1 MKFYDISMTIE
12 PRMAVYKDRDA
23 KRPIFKAVASQP
35 AQSVYETELTMNL
48 HTGTHVDYPRHVMP
62 EGSDSNAAELTPF
75 FGTAV
80 VVELADVEDAIGK
93 ADLEKQ
99 PIRRGDLVL
108 LKTRNSLREDFD
120 FRFVYLSAEAAEY
133 LAHKQ
138 VRGVG
143 IDALGIERDQ
153 PGHPAHHAL
162 LGNGIF
168 IIEGLRLRD
177 VPAKR
182 YRFVGLPLKI
192 AMVEAAPLRAVL
204 IED

>member
-1 MKFYDISMTIE
+1 MKVYDISMTIE

-23 KRPIFKAVASQP
+23 KRPVFRTVASQP
-35 AQSVYETELTMNL
+35 AQSVHETELTMNL

-62 EGSDSNAAELTPF
+62 AGSDSDAAELFPF
-75 FGTAV
+75 LGTAV
-80 VVELADVEDAIGK
+80 VLDLVGVEDAVGK
-93 ADLEKQ
+93 KDLEKHS
-99 PIRRGDLVL
+99 IRRGDLVL
-108 LKTRNSLREDFD
+108 LKTRNSLQEDFD
-120 FRFVYLSAEAAEY
+120 FQFVYLSAEAAEY
-133 LAHKQ
+133 LAHKE

-153 PGHPAHHAL
+153 TGHPAHHAL

-192 AMVEAAPLRAVL
+192 AGVEAAPLRAVL
-204 IED
+204 IEE